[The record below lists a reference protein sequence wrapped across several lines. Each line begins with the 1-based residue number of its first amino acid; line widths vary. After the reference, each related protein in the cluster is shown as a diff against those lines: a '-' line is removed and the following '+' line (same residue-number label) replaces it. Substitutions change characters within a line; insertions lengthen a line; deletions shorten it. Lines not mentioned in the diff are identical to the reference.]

1 MKSILVL
8 SLLAFMLWGSGC
20 AVQNQ
25 LSIIPSDSSI
35 DRNQALNQALNQD
48 PTRSPLPTASPE
60 PIITQVTLG
69 AVGDI
74 LVHNRVYEDAKLPN
88 GGYSF
93 NKMFT
98 QVKDMLHKP
107 EIVIANQ
114 ESITGGTEMGL
125 SSYPMFNSPHEIGDA
140 LLNAGVNFIT
150 MANNHTMDKKE
161 KGILSAIAYW
171 DKIGMPH
178 TGAFKSQE
186 DRNRIRTVTKN
197 EITFAFLAY
206 TYGTNGIPVPE
217 DKPYLVNIS
226 QEDLMRQ
233 DIKRAKGLGDVVVVS
248 MHWGIEYQT
257 MPNAEQLRLANLL
270 AEMGAD
276 IIVGTH
282 PHVLQP
288 FAWIQRMDGHK
299 TFVMYSLGNFLSAQD
314 ELLQLIGG
322 MGEVTVVKT
331 KNGDNSSIELIHPA
345 FIPTYMY
352 YKKYHD
358 FQMIPMAHLDD
369 QHLANAKQ
377 ELDKIKIH
385 LRKFIPDLIYP

>member
-1 MKSILVL
+1 MRSILVL
-8 SLLAFMLWGSGC
+8 ILLAFMLWGSGC
-20 AVQNQ
+20 TVQNQ
-25 LSIIPSDSSI
+25 LSIIPNDLST
-35 DRNQALNQALNQD
+35 DRSQALNQD

-74 LVHNRVYEDAKLPN
+74 LVHNRIYEDAKMPN

-98 QVKDMLHKP
+98 QVKDMLQKP

-114 ESITGGTEMGL
+114 ESMTGGTELGL
-125 SSYPMFNSPHEIGDA
+125 SSYPIFNSPHEIGDA
-140 LLNAGVNFIT
+140 VLDAGVNFIT

-186 DRNRIRTVTKN
+186 DRDLIRTVTKN

-217 DKPYLVNIS
+217 DKPYLVNVI

-257 MPNAEQLRLANLL
+257 MPNAEQLRLAKLL

-276 IIVGTH
+276 IIVGSH

-322 MGEVTVVKT
+322 MGEVTVIKT

-352 YKKYHD
+352 YKKYND
-358 FQMIPMAHLDD
+358 FQIIPMAQLDD
-369 QHLANAKQ
+369 QHLVKAKQ
-377 ELDKIKIH
+377 ELEKIKIH
-385 LRKFIPDLIYP
+385 LRKFIPDLMYP

>member
-1 MKSILVL
+1 M
-8 SLLAFMLWGSGC
+8 
-20 AVQNQ
+20 
-25 LSIIPSDSSI
+25 
-35 DRNQALNQALNQD
+35 
-48 PTRSPLPTASPE
+48 
-60 PIITQVTLG
+60 
-69 AVGDI
+69 
-74 LVHNRVYEDAKLPN
+74 PN

-98 QVKDMLHKP
+98 HVKDMLQKP

-114 ESITGGTEMGL
+114 ESMTGGTELGL
-125 SSYPMFNSPHEIGDA
+125 SSYPIFNSPHEIGDA
-140 LLNAGVNFIT
+140 ILDAGVNFIT

-186 DRNRIRTVTKN
+186 DRDLIRTVTKN

-217 DKPYLVNIS
+217 DKPYLVNVI

-257 MPNAEQLRLANLL
+257 MPNAEQLCLAKLL

-276 IIVGTH
+276 IIVGSH

-322 MGEVTVVKT
+322 MGEVTVIKT

-352 YKKYHD
+352 YKKYND
-358 FQMIPMAHLDD
+358 FQIIPMAQLDD
-369 QHLANAKQ
+369 QHLVKAKQ
-377 ELDKIKIH
+377 ELEKIKIH
-385 LRKFIPDLIYP
+385 LRKFIPDLMYP